1 MNKNEDINYIL
12 WDIIK
17 ANEDAIRKLKIG
29 FAVSAVIVL
38 VYISG
43 QNKKIDQLRKE
54 VKELKSLQE
63 E

>member
-1 MNKNEDINYIL
+1 MNKNEGINYIL
-12 WDIIK
+12 WDIVK
-17 ANEDAIRKLKIG
+17 ANDDAIRKLKIG
-29 FAVSAVIVL
+29 FAVSAVIAL

-54 VKELKSLQE
+54 VKELKALQE

>member
-1 MNKNEDINYIL
+1 MNKNEGINYIL
-12 WDIIK
+12 WDIVK
-17 ANEDAIRKLKIG
+17 ANDDAIRKLKIG
-29 FAVSAVIVL
+29 FAVSAVIAL

-54 VKELKSLQE
+54 VKELKALRE

>member
-1 MNKNEDINYIL
+1 MNKNEGIKYIL
-12 WDIIK
+12 WDIVK
-17 ANEDAIRKLKIG
+17 ANDDAIRKLKIG
-29 FAVSAVIVL
+29 FAVSAVIAL

-54 VKELKSLQE
+54 VKELKALQE

>member
-12 WDIIK
+12 WDIAK
-17 ANEDAIRKLKIG
+17 ANDDAIRKLKIG
-29 FAVSAVIVL
+29 FAVSAVIAL

>member
-1 MNKNEDINYIL
+1 MNKNEGINYIL
-12 WDIIK
+12 WDIVK
-17 ANEDAIRKLKIG
+17 ANDDAIRKLKIG
-29 FAVSAVIVL
+29 FAVSAVIAL

-54 VKELKSLQE
+54 VKELKAFRE

>member
-1 MNKNEDINYIL
+1 MNKSEDINYIL

-29 FAVSAVIVL
+29 FAVSAVIAL

-54 VKELKSLQE
+54 VKELKALQE

>member
-1 MNKNEDINYIL
+1 MNKNEGINYIL
-12 WDIIK
+12 WDIVK
-17 ANEDAIRKLKIG
+17 ANDDTIRKLKIG
-29 FAVSAVIVL
+29 FAVSAVIAL

-54 VKELKSLQE
+54 VKELKALRE

>member
-12 WDIIK
+12 WDIVK
-17 ANEDAIRKLKIG
+17 ANDDAIRKLKIG
-29 FAVSAVIVL
+29 FAVSAVIAL

>member
-1 MNKNEDINYIL
+1 MNKNEGINYIL
-12 WDIIK
+12 WDIVK
-17 ANEDAIRKLKIG
+17 ANDDAIRKLKIG
-29 FAVSAVIVL
+29 FAVSAVIAL

-54 VKELKSLQE
+54 VKELKDLRE

>member
-1 MNKNEDINYIL
+1 MNKNENINYIL
-12 WDIIK
+12 WDIVK
-17 ANEDAIRKLKIG
+17 ANDDAIRKLKIG
-29 FAVSAVIVL
+29 FAVSAVIAL

>member
-1 MNKNEDINYIL
+1 MNNNEGINYIL
-12 WDIIK
+12 WDIVK
-17 ANEDAIRKLKIG
+17 ANDDAIRKLKIG
-29 FAVSAVIVL
+29 FAVSAVIAL

-54 VKELKSLQE
+54 VKELKALQE

>member
-29 FAVSAVIVL
+29 FAVSAVIAL

-54 VKELKSLQE
+54 VKELKALQE

>member
-1 MNKNEDINYIL
+1 MNKNEGINYIL
-12 WDIIK
+12 WDIVK
-17 ANEDAIRKLKIG
+17 ANDDAIRKLKIG
-29 FAVSAVIVL
+29 FAVSAVIAL

>member
-1 MNKNEDINYIL
+1 MNNNEDINYIL

-29 FAVSAVIVL
+29 FAVSAVIAL

-54 VKELKSLQE
+54 VKELKALQE

>member
-1 MNKNEDINYIL
+1 MNNNEDINYIL
-12 WDIIK
+12 WDIVK
-17 ANEDAIRKLKIG
+17 ANDDAIRKLKIG
-29 FAVSAVIVL
+29 FAVSAVIAL

-54 VKELKSLQE
+54 VKELKALQE